1 MGFFGKLFKNR
12 NSVQDSELDIL
23 DRRIDDKEERN
34 KYVSSS
40 LLQMKE
46 ISSEIDSLQS
56 EYNVITEY
64 LNDCDEIDRLPG
76 EIKFSIEESVNNIL
90 AIRAEKDK
98 YFLEEP
104 LIDDNLFEA
113 MERISPEM
121 PAVYEKILDA
131 EDFQN
136 KIKSDL
142 KKIDGEKQSYLFRRS
157 QLNSFISNITGILII
172 STVAAAVCMI
182 ILLVLKFV
190 LEMNVGIAFIL
201 TVTILIV
208 VYCFLFLKGY
218 DLRKESV
225 RVDKTMIKIISL
237 QNTVKIRLVNNTNL
251 LDYLYIKY
259 DIYSA
264 SELKEKFDLYVKEK
278 DRREKYEKASVDLPS
293 AKRDL
298 LYHLKK
304 LPLKDPMLWVH
315 SPEAL
320 IDKKERVELRHELI
334 TRRQKIRSQIEDN
347 TKEAGK
353 IKDNIMELVKKYPK
367 YSGEIM
373 AMMEDIG

>member
-334 TRRQKIRSQIEDN
+334 TRRQKIRTQIEDN